1 MGAFPNLSRNVP
13 FCPRLSSF
21 VLLGARNGDKSG
33 QKRTNGDRTGHF
45 GTHWETPPFS
55 ICPHLALLNMVK
67 RERHL
72 LLSFAAA
79 TVPNLRSPHQLLQKM
94 LGHSQTPISDT
105 VVAKITMR
113 AGINAFRIPG
123 EFLTY
128 MYAY

>member
-1 MGAFPNLSRNVP
+1 MKVRGAVCPLLS
-13 FCPRLSSF
+13 F
-21 VLLGARNGDKSG
+21 LGPGTGTNRDKRGQTGTERDISG
-33 QKRTNGDRTGHF
+33 HIGKR
-45 GTHWETPPFS
+45 PPFS

-113 AGINAFRIPG
+113 TGINAFRIPG